1 MRKKDDETDYKTGYK
16 DKGKGKKK
24 RARNKIRPNF
34 GLYRQNQNVR
44 RFPLK
49 IG

>member
-1 MRKKDDETDYKTGYK
+1 MRKKDDETDDKTGYK

-34 GLYRQNQNVR
+34 GLDKTKMCAV
-44 RFPLK
+44 FP
-49 IG
+49 